1 MWKQKFKDH
10 PLSPTSPAPSK
21 CKLDVHSPSKRVSK
35 HHRPMEEESDSNFK
49 FDDEFIQLAK
59 VAKCYLLGGP
69 PGKIVSIQKLDTVD
83 GSRYNEY
90 GWGKECFEMTI
101 ESLKVSQ
108 LIDNV
113 NNIIF
118 NRPLKQSVPVVEKV
132 KIDEVHVAVDGG
144 SKLNEDVVDA
154 STAQECTKI
163 DDKLVV
169 ASGILADLKEME
181 SSSTPIV
188 VGQTSISFGFH
199 GLVQND
205 VCDIVVFEE
214 TPILIPKKRDKKKG
228 AMLKSP
234 FIELGSS
241 VAKLESVSNSPD
253 DSDIKIVKYVRGSCP
268 LDDKIGEPVE
278 LTLEAAFD
286 YIMGKKILC
295 ATPWHLVDHVTF
307 PINMKE
313 QQHRICD
320 HLNISERRI
329 FLYNSLKT
337 DFKSLRNES
346 RFSTMEPF
354 EIVHVSRLPEQNIV
368 DCGAFLAAF
377 AEYFIDSKPI
387 PSDDFDVEV
396 HRDRLTVLFYHYS
409 SESESA

>member
-10 PLSPTSPAPSK
+10 SPSPTSPAPSK
-21 CKLDVHSPSKRVSK
+21 RKLDVHSPSKRVSK
-35 HHRPMEEESDSNFK
+35 RHQPMEEESNSNFK

-69 PGKIVSIQKLDTVD
+69 PGKVVSIEKLDTVD
-83 GSRYNEY
+83 SSCYNEY

-101 ESLKVSQ
+101 ESLKAKNRQCEQHHLQSAFKSCINNDDVVGDGENEDDEK
-108 LIDNV
+108 IDYEEDDEPGDDDV
-113 NNIIF
+113 
-118 NRPLKQSVPVVEKV
+118 KDDDDDDDDDEDGGGGDDCGQSVSVVEKV

-169 ASGILADLKEME
+169 ASGIFADLKENLFSKDDDDFIDVGASMACGVQAVEKMIFYLSILME
-181 SSSTPIV
+181 SSSTPV
-188 VGQTSISFGFH
+188 VAGQTSVSFGFH

-205 VCDIVVFEE
+205 VRDIVVFEE
-214 TPILIPKKRDKKKG
+214 TPILIPEKRDKKKG

-241 VAKLESVSNSPD
+241 GAKLDYVSNSPD

-278 LTLEAAFD
+278 PTLEIAFD
-286 YIMGKKILC
+286 VWLG
-295 ATPWHLVDHVTF
+295 
-307 PINMKE
+307 
-313 QQHRICD
+313 Q
-320 HLNISERRI
+320 
-329 FLYNSLKT
+329 
-337 DFKSLRNES
+337 SLRSKKLSKTANNVYLKGKYKIS
-346 RFSTMEPF
+346 PPF
-354 EIVHVSRLPEQNIV
+354 WFGVEEV
-368 DCGAFLAAF
+368 DN
-377 AEYFIDSKPI
+377 K
-387 PSDDFDVEV
+387 
-396 HRDRLTVLFYHYS
+396 T
-409 SESESA
+409 